1 MKGEIIMKKRAISL
15 IVIMLMVLAMISAGC
30 KSANDGGTKDS
41 TTGQT
46 TNNND
51 NENNLIETSDP
62 DEIVEIEFMRLDPS
76 WDPIE
81 WGEDPV
87 TKRMTER
94 TGVKLKCLAPSGEG
108 DQVANVMLLSG
119 DYPEIING
127 YSMSMY
133 AKYVSAGAL
142 YSIDELVE
150 KYDYPQILDGSTIPL
165 ASQAVHRSADGK
177 LYAVPEWFSEDGFG
191 SVGQIITVRNDTY
204 KELGQP
210 PIETMDDFY
219 EVLKTIRDSN
229 LTYKDMKMWPLA
241 VHWVD
246 SAILGDIANIYGSKI
261 YRFIYFNEDT
271 KKVELFLRAPELVK
285 AVEFLNKCYNEGL
298 VDPECFTFDS
308 TQIGEAYAQ
317 GKYVFTMSWFWN
329 LWTAD
334 SILSQEDPEQ
344 YYTAIELPQ
353 GTPGKQQYFGYYH
366 TAGDLGVS
374 ITKNCKNPEAAIRFI
389 NFCLSD
395 EGQILDFYG
404 VEGETMEFRDGVP
417 YLLDGVYEEK
427 LADWTG
433 YGRKTGVRLWDRM
446 KSQKWN
452 WERQVEAPVRAAN
465 RAMAAKYAFDAT
477 YLKPLQIESTTPE
490 GILYAEIET
499 NIIPQITEI
508 IIDPDGTRI
517 ESRIQELLEYYE
529 GKGLDSL
536 ENAWTE
542 QYNRITGN

>member
-1 MKGEIIMKKRAISL
+1 MKGESKMKKRAISL
-15 IVIMLMVLAMISAGC
+15 IVIMLMVLAMFSTGC
-30 KSANDGGTKDS
+30 TTANNGETQDS

-46 TNNND
+46 TNDND
-51 NENNLIETSDP
+51 ADDVVETNDP
-62 DEIVEIEFMRLDPS
+62 DEIVELEFMRLDPS

-87 TKRMTER
+87 TRRMTER

-150 KYDYPQILDGSTIPL
+150 KYGYPEILDGSTIPL

-177 LYAVPEWFSEDGFG
+177 LYAIPEWFSEDGFG
-191 SVGQIITVRNDTY
+191 SVGQIITVRNDIY
-204 KELGQP
+204 NDLGKP
-210 PIETMDDFY
+210 TIDNMDDFY
-219 EVLKTIRDSN
+219 DVLQTIRDSN
-229 LTYKDMKMWPLA
+229 ITYKDIKMWPLA

-261 YRFIYFNEDT
+261 YRFI
-271 KKVELFLRAPELVK
+271 
-285 AVEFLNKCYNEGL
+285 
-298 VDPECFTFDS
+298 
-308 TQIGEAYAQ
+308 
-317 GKYVFTMSWFWN
+317 
-329 LWTAD
+329 
-334 SILSQEDPEQ
+334 
-344 YYTAIELPQ
+344 
-353 GTPGKQQYFGYYH
+353 
-366 TAGDLGVS
+366 
-374 ITKNCKNPEAAIRFI
+374 

-404 VEGETMEFRDGVP
+404 VEGETMEYRDGVP
-417 YLLDGVYEEK
+417 YLMDGVYEEK

-433 YGRKTGVRLWDRM
+433 YAKKTGVRLWDRM

-465 RAMAAKYAFDAT
+465 RAMSAKYAFDAT
-477 YLKPLQIESTTPE
+477 YLKPLQVDSTTPE

-499 NIIPQITEI
+499 NIIPQLTEI
-508 IIDPDGTRI
+508 IIDPDGSKI
-517 ESRIQELLEYYE
+517 ESSIQELLEYYE
-529 GKGLDSL
+529 GKGLDAL
-536 ENAWTE
+536 ENVWTE
-542 QYNRITGN
+542 QYNRITDN